1 MPYIWDVT
9 VGSLTA
15 STFEW
20 ARDQIKVFPLNHP
33 ASSDYEGDG
42 MATSYHADEHVH
54 TEEVV

>member
-1 MPYIWDVT
+1 M
-9 VGSLTA
+9 